1 MIEIRLARPEEYA
14 VVGAQTVAA
23 YAEFV
28 PDSDPYTARLRDAA
42 TRAELGELWVALH
55 DGRPVGSVTVSE
67 AGGPYADIAREGELE
82 FRMLGVA
89 PDGRGLGV
97 GSALAWHVLDLA
109 HERGL
114 ERVVLSTQPNM
125 VSARRI
131 YDALGFELLPER
143 AWSPIDS
150 IELQV
155 LGCELG

>member
-14 VVGAQTVAA
+14 EVAAQTVAA

-28 PDSDPYTARLRDAA
+28 PDSDPYSARLADAA
-42 TRAELGELWVALH
+42 ARAAVAELWVALR
-55 DGRPVGSVTVSE
+55 DGRLIGSVTVSE

-89 PDGRGLGV
+89 PAGRGLGV
-97 GSALAWHVLDLA
+97 GSALVRHVLDVA
-109 HERGL
+109 RARGL
-114 ERVVLSTQPNM
+114 RQVVLSTQPNM

-143 AWSPIDS
+143 AWSPIHS

-155 LGCELG
+155 LGRELA